1 MVVKT
6 ENGYEING
14 VFLSTKDAN
23 EVFSAVQRESRR
35 EDIISKLE
43 RRFGTADIP
52 EDIME
57 NIIDDYAESEELDE
71 SWSVYANK
79 AIDRFYNDIPD
90 DVKMARQS
98 A

>member
-23 EVFSAVQRESRR
+23 KVFSAVQRESRR
-35 EDIISKLE
+35 EDVISKLE

-52 EDIME
+52 EDVME
-57 NIIDDYAESEELDE
+57 DIIDDYAESEELDE
-71 SWSVYANK
+71 SWSVYVNK
-79 AIDRFYNDIPD
+79 AINHFYDDIPD
-90 DVKMARQS
+90 EVKMARKS